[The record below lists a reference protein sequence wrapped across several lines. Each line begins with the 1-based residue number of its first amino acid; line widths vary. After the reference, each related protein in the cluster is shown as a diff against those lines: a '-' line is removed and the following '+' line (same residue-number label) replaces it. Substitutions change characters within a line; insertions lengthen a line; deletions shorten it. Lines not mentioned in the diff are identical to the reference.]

1 MGFGDSVTLNHQTSY
16 LFQIVLSHIYQI
28 NFLVG
33 FNLSFRYVH
42 HVLNLTYK
50 EIVMTIELTYLT
62 KHPQH
67 IKQLAEWYFDEWGEY
82 VENSSAIAFQ
92 EKLKAYLNIDSI
104 PLIILA
110 VEGDTL
116 VGAVQIKYREMTIY
130 PDKEY
135 WLGGVYV
142 NPSYR
147 GQFIASQLILQAEKQ
162 AIELNISHLHLQTE
176 SLNGGL
182 YAKLGW
188 EIETQVNY
196 RGVDVAVME
205 KVLNQEN

>member
-1 MGFGDSVTLNHQTSY
+1 
-16 LFQIVLSHIYQI
+16 
-28 NFLVG
+28 
-33 FNLSFRYVH
+33 
-42 HVLNLTYK
+42 
-50 EIVMTIELTYLT
+50 MTIEWTYLA

-82 VENSSAIAFQ
+82 VENSSELAFQ
-92 EKLKAYLNIDSI
+92 EKLTAYLNIDRI

-116 VGAVQIKYREMTIY
+116 VGAAQLKFREMTIY
-130 PDKEY
+130 PEKTH

-142 NPSYR
+142 NPEFR
-147 GQFIASQLILQAEKQ
+147 GQNIASQLVQYAQDI
-162 AIELNISHLHLQTE
+162 AINLGVETLYLQTE

-182 YAKLGW
+182 YGKLGW

-196 RGVDVAVME
+196 RGVEVAVLH
-205 KVLNQEN
+205 KGIKL

>member
-1 MGFGDSVTLNHQTSY
+1 
-16 LFQIVLSHIYQI
+16 
-28 NFLVG
+28 
-33 FNLSFRYVH
+33 
-42 HVLNLTYK
+42 
-50 EIVMTIELTYLT
+50 MTIEWTYLA

-82 VENSSAIAFQ
+82 VEDGSIESFQ
-92 EKLKAYLNIDSI
+92 NKLQDYLNMDRV

-110 VEGDTL
+110 VEGQTL

-130 PDKEY
+130 PEKEY

-142 NPSYR
+142 NPDYR
-147 GQFIASQLILQAEKQ
+147 GQHIASQLVLQAEKC
-162 AIELNISHLHLQTE
+162 AIELKINLLYLQTE

-196 RGVDVAVME
+196 RDVDVAVMH
-205 KVLNQEN
+205 KVLNQER

>member
-1 MGFGDSVTLNHQTSY
+1 M
-16 LFQIVLSHIYQI
+16 
-28 NFLVG
+28 
-33 FNLSFRYVH
+33 
-42 HVLNLTYK
+42 YK
-50 EIVMTIELTYLT
+50 EITMPIEWTYLA

-82 VENSSAIAFQ
+82 VENSSELAFQ
-92 EKLKAYLNIDSI
+92 EKLTAYLNIDRI

-116 VGAVQIKYREMTIY
+116 VGAAQLKFHEMTIY
-130 PDKEY
+130 PEKTH

-142 NPSYR
+142 NPDYR
-147 GQFIASQLILQAEKQ
+147 GQHIASQLVQHAEKR
-162 AIELNISHLHLQTE
+162 AIELNINHLHLQTE

-188 EIETQVNY
+188 EIEKQVNY
-196 RGVDVAVME
+196 RGVEVAVMH
-205 KVLNQEN
+205 KGIKLWASNKGRVPMINWQFTAR

>member
-1 MGFGDSVTLNHQTSY
+1 MA
-16 LFQIVLSHIYQI
+16 
-28 NFLVG
+28 
-33 FNLSFRYVH
+33 
-42 HVLNLTYK
+42 
-50 EIVMTIELTYLT
+50 IEFTYLAD
-62 KHPQH
+62 HLQH
-67 IKQLAEWYFDEWGEY
+67 IPQLAKWYFDEWGIY
-82 VENSSAIAFQ
+82 VEDASIESFQ
-92 EKLKAYLNIDSI
+92 NKLQDYLNAGRV

-110 VEGDTL
+110 VEGQTL

-142 NPSYR
+142 NPDYR
-147 GQFIASQLILQAEKQ
+147 GQHIASQLVQHAEKR
-162 AIELNISHLHLQTE
+162 AIELNINHLHLQTE

-196 RGVDVAVME
+196 RDVDVAVMH
-205 KVLNQEN
+205 KVLNQER

>member
-1 MGFGDSVTLNHQTSY
+1 
-16 LFQIVLSHIYQI
+16 
-28 NFLVG
+28 
-33 FNLSFRYVH
+33 
-42 HVLNLTYK
+42 
-50 EIVMTIELTYLT
+50 MTIEWTYLA

-82 VENSSAIAFQ
+82 VEDSSALVFQ
-92 EKLKAYLNIDSI
+92 EKLKAYLNIDRI

-116 VGAVQIKYREMTIY
+116 VGAAQLKFHEMTIY

-142 NPSYR
+142 NPDYR
-147 GQFIASQLILQAEKQ
+147 GQFIASQLVLQAEKH

-196 RGVDVAVME
+196 RGVDVAVMQ
-205 KVLNQEN
+205 KVLN

>member
-1 MGFGDSVTLNHQTSY
+1 MA
-16 LFQIVLSHIYQI
+16 
-28 NFLVG
+28 
-33 FNLSFRYVH
+33 
-42 HVLNLTYK
+42 
-50 EIVMTIELTYLT
+50 IEFTYLAH
-62 KHPQH
+62 HPQH
-67 IKQLAEWYFDEWGEY
+67 IPQLAKWYFDEWGSY
-82 VENSSAIAFQ
+82 VEDGSIESFQ
-92 EKLKAYLNIDSI
+92 DKLQDYLNMDRV

-110 VEGDTL
+110 VEGQTF

-142 NPSYR
+142 NPDYR
-147 GQFIASQLILQAEKQ
+147 GQHIASQLVQHAEKR
-162 AIELNISHLHLQTE
+162 AIELNINHLHLQTE

-196 RGVDVAVME
+196 RGVDVAVMQ
-205 KVLNQEN
+205 KVLN

>member
-1 MGFGDSVTLNHQTSY
+1 
-16 LFQIVLSHIYQI
+16 
-28 NFLVG
+28 
-33 FNLSFRYVH
+33 
-42 HVLNLTYK
+42 
-50 EIVMTIELTYLT
+50 MTIEWTYLA

-67 IKQLAEWYFDEWGEY
+67 IKQLAEWYFEEWGEY
-82 VENSSAIAFQ
+82 VENSTEFAFQ
-92 EKLKAYLNIDSI
+92 EKLKAYLNIDGI

-142 NPSYR
+142 NPDYR
-147 GQFIASQLILQAEKQ
+147 GQHIASQLVQNAEKR
-162 AIELNISHLHLQTE
+162 AIELKINLLHLQTE

-196 RGVDVAVME
+196 RGVDVAVMQ
-205 KVLNQEN
+205 KVLN

>member
-1 MGFGDSVTLNHQTSY
+1 MA
-16 LFQIVLSHIYQI
+16 
-28 NFLVG
+28 
-33 FNLSFRYVH
+33 
-42 HVLNLTYK
+42 
-50 EIVMTIELTYLT
+50 IEFTYLAH
-62 KHPQH
+62 HPQH
-67 IKQLAEWYFDEWGEY
+67 IPQLAKWYFDEWGTY
-82 VENSSAIAFQ
+82 VEDGSIESFQ
-92 EKLKAYLNIDSI
+92 DKLQDYLNTDQV

-110 VEGDTL
+110 IEGQTL

-142 NPSYR
+142 NPDYR
-147 GQFIASQLILQAEKQ
+147 GQHIASQLVQHAEKR
-162 AIELNISHLHLQTE
+162 AIELKINLLHLQTE

-188 EIETQVNY
+188 EIESQVNY

-205 KVLNQEN
+205 KVLNQRS

>member
-1 MGFGDSVTLNHQTSY
+1 M
-16 LFQIVLSHIYQI
+16 
-28 NFLVG
+28 
-33 FNLSFRYVH
+33 
-42 HVLNLTYK
+42 
-50 EIVMTIELTYLT
+50 EWTYLA

-82 VENSSAIAFQ
+82 VEDGSIESFQ
-92 EKLKAYLNIDSI
+92 NKLQDYLNMDRV

-110 VEGDTL
+110 VEGQTL

-130 PDKEY
+130 PEKEY

-142 NPSYR
+142 NPDYR
-147 GQFIASQLILQAEKQ
+147 GQHIASQLVLQAEKC
-162 AIELNISHLHLQTE
+162 AIELKINLLYLQTE

-196 RGVDVAVME
+196 RDVDVAVMH
-205 KVLNQEN
+205 KVLNQER

>member
-1 MGFGDSVTLNHQTSY
+1 MA
-16 LFQIVLSHIYQI
+16 
-28 NFLVG
+28 
-33 FNLSFRYVH
+33 
-42 HVLNLTYK
+42 
-50 EIVMTIELTYLT
+50 IEFTYLAD
-62 KHPQH
+62 HPQH
-67 IKQLAEWYFDEWGEY
+67 IPLLAKWYFDEWGTY
-82 VENSSAIAFQ
+82 VEDGSVESFQ
-92 EKLKAYLNIDSI
+92 DKLQDYLNTDQV

-110 VEGDTL
+110 VDGQTL

-142 NPSYR
+142 NPDYR
-147 GQFIASQLILQAEKQ
+147 GQHIASQLVMHAEKY
-162 AIELNISHLHLQTE
+162 AIELKISLLHLQTE

-196 RGVDVAVME
+196 RDVDVAVMQ
-205 KVLNQEN
+205 KVLTD